1 MFTVLFRRIGFAL
14 LVLAGAGGAVALAL
28 SFVPDSTTDASVLE
42 RCGTYLRV
50 LFTFDYGMVDSVNRP
65 MWTLLWAHG
74 QITLTLI
81 GGALSL
87 MLVIGIPLGVGRALW
102 PDSHILRWAAGAAH
116 SLSSIPILVWAFAL
130 LALSTAV
137 FGVAPSFM
145 NLERAGGGE
154 TFLIYAAP
162 ILSLALGDGIL
173 SDIIRHVRSEAE
185 QEMDRTYM
193 RALQARQ
200 VPVLRHVWRGIV
212 GPVFTVVSNKIAYL
226 ISGTIV
232 VEYVFGAQ
240 GLAWRIYWSIE
251 RTKEYEVVLA
261 ATLLFVAVTVLLKLL
276 SELVSLMADPRLRA
290 AHGS

>member
-1 MFTVLFRRIGFAL
+1 MFKVLFRRIGFAL
-14 LVLAGAGGAVALAL
+14 LVLVGAGGAVALAL
-28 SFVPDSTTDASVLE
+28 GFVPDSTTDASALE
-42 RCGTYLRV
+42 RWGTYLHI
-50 LFTFDYGMVDSVNRP
+50 LLTFDYGTVDSVNRS
-65 MWTLLWAHG
+65 MSTLLWGRG

-81 GGALSL
+81 GGALSS

-102 PDSHILRWAAGAAH
+102 PESQTLGWATGAVH
-116 SLSSIPILVWAFAL
+116 VLSSIPILVWAFAL

-137 FGVAPSFM
+137 FGVAPSFS
-145 NLERAGGGE
+145 NLARADGGE
-154 TFLIYAAP
+154 TFLIYAVP
-162 ILSLALGDGIL
+162 VLSLVLGDGIL
-173 SDIIRHVRSEAE
+173 SDIIRHIRSEAE
-185 QEMDRTYM
+185 QEVDQTYV

-200 VPVLRHVWRGIV
+200 VPVVRHVWRGII

-240 GLAWRIYWSIE
+240 GLAWQIYWAIE
-251 RTKEYEVVLA
+251 GTKEYEVVLA

-276 SELVSLMADPRLRA
+276 SELVALMADPRLRT